1 MSSFRAVV
9 FAAIVVLGTV
19 LAVPFAGAFAVTD
32 AGVVDAQDGGTNGTD
47 GNVTTDGNATDAPSV
62 GAQMSS
68 FMQTSATDATS
79 EVESGMFEAEY
90 ERADNKS
97 AVVEKRTNRIDRQIE
112 QLRERKRA
120 LAEREGELNEVA
132 YTARMSRIVG
142 EIEALERQINGTAA
156 KAERVGIDA
165 ERFDRLRANVSE
177 LRGPKVQAAAD
188 AIPGRG
194 PPADRGPDERGPSDD
209 RGGGPPANA
218 VADSNESGNGP
229 PVAGA
234 SDNVSAGNG
243 AAGSDANA
251 SDNGGGPS
259 GNDRGPSDDG
269 GPGDGT
275 SGNSD
280 DSDDAPGNSDATSG
294 NAGDDSPDNG
304 GGASETNAADESRPD
319 VTLIR

>member
-19 LAVPFAGAFAVTD
+19 LAVPFAGAFALTD
-32 AGVVDAQDGGTNGTD
+32 AATLDAQDGGTNGTD
-47 GNVTTDGNATDAPSV
+47 GNVTEENATSGNGTDAPSV

-68 FMQTSATDATS
+68 FMQTSATNATS

-97 AVVEKRTNRIDRQIE
+97 TVVEKRADRIERQIE
-112 QLRERKRA
+112 QLRERKQA

-142 EIEALERQINGTAA
+142 EIESLERQINGTAA
-156 KAERVGIDA
+156 KAEREGVDVD
-165 ERFDRLRANVSE
+165 RFDRMRANVSD

-194 PPADRGPDERGPSDD
+194 PPADRGPSERGPPDD
-209 RGGGPPANA
+209 RGGGPPADA
-218 VADSNESGNGP
+218 GADSNDRGNGSP
-229 PVAGA
+229 DAGA
-234 SDNVSAGNG
+234 SDNASAGNG
-243 AAGSDANA
+243 TNADNDASAGS
-251 SDNGGGPS
+251 NGGDSP

-269 GPGDGT
+269 GPGDSA
-275 SGNSD
+275 SGNSGEA
-280 DSDDAPGNSDATSG
+280 SEN
-294 NAGDDSPDNG
+294 NAGGGPSNG
-304 GGASETNAADESRPD
+304 GGPGDGRPD
-319 VTLIR
+319 ITLVR